1 MNIELKKNDNIFNYI
16 IDYKIGEGIYSRVY
30 KCHID
35 GYYYAMK
42 IYRNDKEYIK
52 AGLQEV
58 KALWMLKNKKRFPQ
72 IYDHFVV
79 NDHVIII
86 QEYLSKNLDHKLYY
100 CTYGI
105 DKIKCIAKELLLGLK
120 DIRNLD
126 NPFIHAD
133 LKLDNIIIDN
143 KKVKIIDFSNIIF
156 INKSFI
162 QNICEFI
169 NNTIFTKKKLD
180 IQARV
185 YKAPEIILNYE
196 YINKID
202 IWSIGCILYEL
213 FTGNYLF
220 NVNNDI
226 AHIDSIATIC
236 SDKELNNFIPL
247 LDDNI
252 LNKFYSKY
260 NNIYYYKKKY
270 IDSPNNTLE
279 YLLGEYN
286 LLKEDLNEFINF
298 LKCIFIIN
306 PYERWDVDQLLDH
319 PFIK

>member
-1 MNIELKKNDNIFNYI
+1 MHIELKKNDNIFNYI
-16 IDYKIGEGIYSRVY
+16 IDCRIGEGTYSRVY
-30 KCHID
+30 KCHM
-35 GYYYAMK
+35 GSYYYAMK
-42 IYRNDKEYIK
+42 VYRNDKEYIR

-58 KALWMLKNKKRFPQ
+58 KALWMLKNNNRFPQ
-72 IYDHFVV
+72 IYDHFLV
-79 NDHVIII
+79 NNHVIII

-105 DKIKCIAKELLLGLK
+105 DKIKHIARELLLGLK

-143 KKVKIIDFSNIIF
+143 ERVKIIDYSNIIF
-156 INKSFI
+156 LNKSII

-169 NNTIFTKKKLD
+169 NNIFFTQKKLD

-185 YKAPEIILNYE
+185 YKAPEIILNYD

-220 NVNNDI
+220 NVKNDI
-226 AHIDSIATIC
+226 SHIDSIATIC
-236 SDKELNNFIPL
+236 SDKELDNFIPL

-252 LNKFYSKY
+252 LNKFYSKD

-279 YLLGEYN
+279 YLLNEHN
-286 LLKEDLNEFINF
+286 LLKEDLNEFISF
-298 LKCIFIIN
+298 LKCILIIN
-306 PYERWDVDQLLDH
+306 PHERWDIDQLLDH